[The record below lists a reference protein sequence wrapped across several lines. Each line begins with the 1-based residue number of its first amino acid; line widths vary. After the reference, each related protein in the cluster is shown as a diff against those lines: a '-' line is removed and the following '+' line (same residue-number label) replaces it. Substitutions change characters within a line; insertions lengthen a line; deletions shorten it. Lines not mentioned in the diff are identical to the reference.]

1 MLWLCLPS
9 GAAVKPLAEL
19 GLCHQTSQ
27 LYAVPYSQAGE
38 AERAPGEQWA
48 RAVGPPGPAL
58 LAAAPEDEVLA
69 EMLALQNELVQQAAA
84 NRARLVPA
92 LAGVLGE
99 LDARAAAAAQRAA
112 EEAEVKAW
120 IVVRGKGRVRR
131 SGLLQG
137 SCKGA
142 EWTNPG
148 WHLRGLQA
156 KWPGAACTRVRPCP
170 IRNPPESPA
179 PARPRPA
186 EAARDQAAAGAAAPR
201 AGAPGG
207 AGSQEAVYHG
217 FAPPRW
223 AALPGVG
230 LSECPTYHTFPQ
242 VSPVWCAHAHLLGP
256 PTRGPRP
263 CRPCAC
269 SAGPA
274 AGHLPAGSGRRGG
287 GRAWPRRL
295 PPARVCAATRRER
308 LVCPLRPLSLQHCIC
323 RARCQPVSGQR
334 PASFV
339 RSPRERELISG
350 RWQAGSRA
358 TRCWHFCTPR

>member
-19 GLCHQTSQ
+19 GLCHQSSQ
-27 LYAVPYSQAGE
+27 LYAVPHSQAGE

-48 RAVGPPGPAL
+48 RAVGPPGSAL

-99 LDARAAAAAQRAA
+99 LEARAAAAAQRAA

-120 IVVRGKGRVRR
+120 IVVRGKGRVTRFR
-131 SGLLQG
+131 VARG

-142 EWTNPG
+142 EGANLGRRSLP
-148 WHLRGLQA
+148 GLQA
-156 KWPGAACTRVRPCP
+156 NWPGAACTRVRPCP
-170 IRNPPESPA
+170 IRNSPESPA
-179 PARPRPA
+179 PARLCPA

-230 LSECPTYHTFPQ
+230 LSERPTYHTFPQ
-242 VSPVWCAHAHLLGP
+242 VSPAWCAHAHLLGP
-256 PTRGPRP
+256 LTRGPRP

-295 PPARVCAATRRER
+295 PPARVRAATRRER
-308 LVCPLRPLSLQHCIC
+308 PLRPLSPLSLLHSQ
-323 RARCQPVSGQR
+323 RAL
-334 PASFV
+334 PAS
-339 RSPRERELISG
+339 
-350 RWQAGSRA
+350 
-358 TRCWHFCTPR
+358 